1 MVQTANTI
9 NAHTHLFGIYG
20 NPVRHSLSP
29 VIHNAVFQRL
39 KMKAV
44 YLAFEIEK
52 DNLRFAFESMRA
64 LGIRGV
70 NVTIPFK
77 ESALEFLDEVPE
89 DIDRGMGAINTV
101 VNKNGRLFGYNTDAP
116 GFLCAVRE
124 ELRFDPAEKTCLVL
138 GAGGSARAAVF
149 ALAKADADRDENVHC
164 M

>member
-89 DIDRGMGAINTV
+89 DRLSDETSLTVRQRHHHVAFRSIPQTDKAESHLDINTFSSLR
-101 VNKNGRLFGYNTDAP
+101 KRDGYP
-116 GFLCAVRE
+116 KERKLSR
-124 ELRFDPAEKTCLVL
+124 
-138 GAGGSARAAVF
+138 
-149 ALAKADADRDENVHC
+149 
-164 M
+164 